1 MVPLSVYSKLSG
13 KKYVEQLLMVKILSF
28 LSILKVHIFS
38 VIKLRI
44 YQEEDFVH
52 FENLKQS
59 EHS

>member
-1 MVPLSVYSKLSG
+1 
-13 KKYVEQLLMVKILSF
+13 MVKILSF
-28 LSILKVHIFS
+28 LSILKVPIFS

-59 EHS
+59 EYS